1 MNSIHQP
8 YFYRPTLP
16 TIREKACPHG
26 TKINGADCCKT
37 ANVHRF
43 VSEITVNQLGSQ
55 ARTSSS
61 PSILCRIRSNS
72 ECSEESM
79 TSLDFTSEDSEDSN
93 EEMME
98 EDDSSEGDSDRS
110 VD

>member
-1 MNSIHQP
+1 M
-8 YFYRPTLP
+8 
-16 TIREKACPHG
+16 
-26 TKINGADCCKT
+26 
-37 ANVHRF
+37 
-43 VSEITVNQLGSQ
+43 
-55 ARTSSS
+55 
-61 PSILCRIRSNS
+61 RSNS

-110 VD
+110 APQLYQFRF